1 MAGNELPQDT
11 PKDPLADP
19 LREASHAAR
28 EAAHEATH
36 GAAHEAPHGASSE
49 RAQWRALQG
58 DVEGLADVAA
68 ERGRGLLDA
77 ARLQAQTYVEQRK
90 SDAAQSVHDLA
101 QTIRNSGRDLGDKP
115 NVRAFFDSA
124 ADGLEQL
131 GSSIERRSLGDFY
144 SEAESFA
151 RRAPV
156 AVAVGTFVAGL
167 IAARFIKSSSLPP
180 EAPDGDAR
188 DSFRA

>member
-1 MAGNELPQDT
+1 MAGIETPQDSAHT
-11 PKDPLADP
+11 PHEPTSAAAD
-19 LREASHAAR
+19 
-28 EAAHEATH
+28 
-36 GAAHEAPHGASSE
+36 E

-58 DVEGLADVAA
+58 DVEGLAGVAA
-68 ERGRGLLDA
+68 EQGRGLLDA
-77 ARLQAQTYVEQRK
+77 VRLQAQDYVETRK
-90 SDAAQSVHDLA
+90 GDAARSVHDLA
-101 QTIRNSGRDLGDKP
+101 RSLRNSGRDMGDKP

-131 GSSIERRSLGDFY
+131 GTSIERRSLGDFY
-144 SEAESFA
+144 NEAESLA

-167 IAARFIKSSSLPP
+167 IAARFIKSSSMPP
-180 EAPDGDAR
+180 EAPPADGDAR